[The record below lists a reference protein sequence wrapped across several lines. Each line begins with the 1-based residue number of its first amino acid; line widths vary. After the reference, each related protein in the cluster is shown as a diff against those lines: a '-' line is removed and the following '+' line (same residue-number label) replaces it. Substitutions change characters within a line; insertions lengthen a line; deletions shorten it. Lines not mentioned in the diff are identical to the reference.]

1 MAGTQGIVRVQIA
14 GSQKKVIKTTMESD
28 TKSGATAS
36 EVNAPATSEN
46 VAASGSSGRKRKART
61 VDVIEPRTPLKRQR
75 VPVSRF
81 QSPLEDAEPKFK
93 SEAEEKKKEENIN
106 LYKKGAFLAVRGA
119 EGTFYLCRTA
129 QNVYSK
135 SRRLRIQWLSVDT
148 PPNDYKFD
156 YVDSTEME
164 TVLTEIKME
173 KVSRDIYRL
182 PVIEKKRIETI
193 LDRALRVEKG
203 IATAD
208 EVEEEA
214 MEDARDQEEEEE
226 DDDDDEPPKS
236 RKRTP
241 KASKAKKS
249 SGPTPAQKKKL
260 KEKEK
265 LQKEKKKAQEKA
277 AKQKTKVKGPDRNL
291 KPNPKIKV
299 LEKDPFFETKEKV
312 PEISALMTSKLA
324 FRALNTN
331 NIDDLKVLL
340 EKTEGVTNFEIG
352 RSAQDDR
359 TVLEMAGLQG
369 KKEFIKVLTDEYFNS
384 KSISKKNRKAPP
396 APIISSVGTGSY
408 NPAYLGIR
416 AIRSLNVSRGNREGN
431 DAFLKEE
438 QQGNVDSGD
447 VVRTWMEQ
455 GVQEEILDTFITA
468 VSVADESTKD
478 DQLHNVIDCISRAVS
493 RGHYKLAGKYVAE
506 AERLGGFGFNYL
518 HKQVLTFETEDLK
531 DIIFASS
538 VRKKPFS
545 NDAIT
550 PLHCAAVNP
559 NVKYLTRLLS
569 IEPDINLQTRSRARP
584 IHFSAACEGTAPLEF
599 LLKRNASPNEA
610 DSSGD
615 LPIHYASRS
624 GRSKNIEV
632 LLKHAKSNVATEV
645 VSEKWG
651 LGNVN
656 RPNRFAMCP
665 LHMAVEEGHLDAVR
679 TLIKYGADVNKALSA
694 GKDKMTPLMIAA
706 RRGDLPLARILIQ
719 SGAAVEILDKMKR
732 SALTHAIM
740 NGSANVASYL
750 LYLGADPNRVDSS
763 NNTLVHYAAAYGWY
777 FCLKLLIKDAGA
789 KPDEPNI
796 WQTTPIGIAFL
807 KGNYGLVEML
817 FQNKDV
823 NIDFQTDDGMTLAS
837 TACKSLLVPGLDSQI
852 KSLIQNFKADPTIKD
867 VNGFNAL
874 HHLAANDIKVKGSY
888 WNRAVDNE
896 AMQISVKI
904 AQLLIAAGC
913 DPTLRTNE
921 GKTPTML
928 AIEQVNVDLVRFL
941 VENGGTVSPEKN
953 ASEKTVLHLMAEQ
966 CCTTNLT
973 PMLHILAEH
982 AKVAAPVEEDPKAIK
997 ENGKVNN
1004 VDHVPEKKTSPES
1017 MEVDGAGETKSG
1029 DGAENKVSNEING
1042 DPHAPD
1048 AKGDAASVTKECKE
1062 VSPKSQV
1069 AVLKAMAKE
1078 RDFVGFTPF
1087 LRACHV
1093 YRTFKANK
1101 KDEKEKAEHARAF
1114 IQALLAF
1121 TESDVNAVV
1130 GPKNMPDEPEEHYA
1144 PEGKMSAVHMMVNV
1158 ENEDES
1164 NAGAGMAVLFRF
1176 AANANQ
1182 KDKDGKT
1189 PLVLAVEGS
1198 REKIVKLL
1206 LENGADPNVEINH
1219 GYYKD
1224 TPLVLATARG
1234 SLQIMRMLIQ
1244 YKAEVTSC
1252 RSDSLSTPLHLMV
1265 TNRVHEDETIS
1276 MLQLLLKS
1284 GAKINSVDKNG
1295 NTPLH
1300 LAVSCNKGHSDTST
1314 SLEEFLLEK
1323 GADMMAKNNDCN
1335 MPLHQAVHKDGTDPI
1350 ELCSLLTSMMRDQRL
1365 DEPNKSGYTPLLYA
1379 ASSGAT
1385 ICCMH
1390 LLQRGANLEAR
1401 ESRGNTP
1408 LNMAIYGGYDS
1419 CAIMLMQRNASLNY
1433 PIVVRMPHTKDPTA
1447 KESEEEKKKKKRPTL
1462 NWRPKLQWESL
1473 QPRHFPG
1480 ETITI
1485 FEGAVKKDLTG
1496 VAHMLLD
1503 GLGMPMEAVEAAL
1516 NLSKFYLALR
1526 LIRRIPDVSQLHAKN
1541 KEGQNLFHVLA
1552 NKTSRNDPDLQLK
1565 VAAALLEK
1573 GIPLGECDKRGVT
1586 PLMYAA
1592 LRHQSVK
1599 LAKFLIDYDKN
1610 FNPKVKDSRN
1620 RDIMAAFMWDYSW
1633 ISDNFKLNEVKEW
1646 MDTLID
1652 KGGISLNT
1660 LYDHPLP
1667 DPLLLG
1673 AKYAGPELDF
1683 FDATQAVKCLT
1694 SPLIFAIRN
1703 YNFGLAKFMLQKGAS
1718 PNFPDSDGI
1727 TPLMHAI
1734 QMNDVKMVKLL
1745 LNPDYEAVSGYMQE
1759 DTSLKH
1765 QLSNEPSREVM
1776 TINFEVPAKD
1786 NPDDIL
1792 DEDAG
1797 EDDEEDQVSLSKHT
1811 EENEDS
1817 VDLEEDEEPQD
1828 DDDVS
1833 EHDED
1838 DAENDDD
1845 GGDSDHDTD
1854 VADDDEPEQDVE
1866 VQAPSDGKPNL
1877 PSGAMKLTLTRH
1889 VSQITKERV
1898 FETVPKTSSV
1908 DLSKADP
1915 QGWTAL
1921 HHAVCPLAAATFDNT
1936 EIVFLLCKAGAP
1948 LEVQNKAG
1956 DTAADLARKHNSE
1969 KIFRQ
1974 LQKLGLKD
1982 DKPFEKSPEGFAVDE
1997 CVPDKTKPDIEADS
2011 EAMLTKL
2018 DAAAGVKPDSD
2029 DSPKVDSNC
2038 DIKKAG
2044 EVARSETNIPYS
2056 VTLSKVDV
2064 TCGVWGMYN
2073 FYKLQIVQHTAKKL
2087 FILFTR
2093 WGRIGDRGQFQH
2105 TPFQTLAEAAKEFCK
2120 IYKSKTGN
2128 DWNQKTQFQNHPKKY
2143 RLMPKA
2149 EKQHKQHKVD
2159 FNFESSIPSKL
2170 PEPVFDLLSEMSSV
2184 NMLEASIQKVG
2195 LNEDF
2200 MPFGRMKRKTLIEAR
2215 RVLTDI
2221 SELIEKVVKLRNN
2234 LTTDLH
2240 AEYQSNCEEIAKL
2253 TNEYYH
2259 LVPIYGFEHETI
2271 QPISEKKMLREHTK
2285 LLADL
2290 MDLQVANTILLG
2302 ANLRKSEMNPID
2314 YIYSSLGC
2322 RIQPMAENDPQTQFI
2337 LTNIHASAPSAR
2349 INRVFRIAR
2358 EGEDQQLADLNLP
2371 NHQLLWH
2378 GSSMSNFISILS
2390 RGLLV
2395 TPPEVPC
2402 TGHLFGEGIYFA
2414 DTFVKSANY
2423 CHNHSNKSTCK
2434 VMLLCEVALGNP
2446 KVDVKH
2452 GDEDH
2457 LDDDINSLK
2466 ILGLHAPIPDFDA
2479 LLPFGA
2485 TLSLGQIQPM
2495 KYHPPARITHNEYI
2509 IHKAEQVAIRYLV
2522 LYNG

>member
-1 MAGTQGIVRVQIA
+1 
-14 GSQKKVIKTTMESD
+14 MESD
-28 TKSGATAS
+28 TKSGAATPEVDAPVPNETA
-36 EVNAPATSEN
+36 T
-46 VAASGSSGRKRKART
+46 ASGSSGRKRKTRT
-61 VDVIEPRTPLKRQR
+61 PEVVEPRTPVKRQR

-93 SEAEEKKKEENIN
+93 SDTDEKKKEENIT

-135 SRRLRIQWLSVDT
+135 SRRLRIQWLSLDS

-164 TVLTEIKME
+164 TVLTEIKMD
-173 KVSRDIYRL
+173 KKSKDIYRL
-182 PVIEKKRIETI
+182 PANEKKRVETI

-214 MEDARDQEEEEE
+214 LEDAKDLQEE
-226 DDDDDEPPKS
+226 DDDDDEDDDDEPPTPKS

-241 KASKAKKS
+241 KTQKAQKAKKTPA
-249 SGPTPAQKKKL
+249 PTPAQKKKL

-265 LQKEKKKAQEKA
+265 ALKEKKKGKEKP
-277 AKQKTKVKGPDRNL
+277 AKQTKIKGPDRNL

-299 LEKDPFFETKEKV
+299 LEKDPFFETNEKV
-312 PEISALMTSKLA
+312 PEISALMTSKFA
-324 FRALNTN
+324 FRAVNTN
-331 NIDDLKVLL
+331 SLDDLKALL
-340 EKTEGVTNFEIG
+340 EKTEGVTNFEVC
-352 RSAQDDR
+352 RSAKDDR
-359 TVLEMAGLQG
+359 SALEIAGQQG
-369 KKEFIKVLTDEYFNS
+369 KTEFIKLLTDEIFN
-384 KSISKKNRKAPP
+384 KKAKHQKRRKAPP

-408 NPAYLGIR
+408 NPVYLGLR
-416 AIRSLNVSRGNREGN
+416 AIKSLNVSRGNREGN
-431 DAFLKEE
+431 DAFLKEGQFGSVYPDE
-438 QQGNVDSGD
+438 VFG
-447 VVRTWMEQ
+447 RWMEQ
-455 GVQEEILDTFITA
+455 GVQEEVIETFMMA
-468 VSVADESTKD
+468 LSVAEETTRD
-478 DQLHNVIDCISRAVS
+478 DQVHRVIDSISRAIS
-493 RGHYKLAGKYVAE
+493 RGHYKLAGKYIAE

-518 HKQVLTFETEDLK
+518 HKEVLTFETEDLR
-531 DIIFASS
+531 DIILAAS

-550 PLHCAAVNP
+550 PLHCAAINP

-584 IHFSAACEGTAPLEF
+584 IHFAAACEGTAPLEF

-610 DSSGD
+610 DSGGN
-615 LPIHYASRS
+615 LPIHFASRS

-632 LLKHAKSNVATEV
+632 LLKHAKTNAAQEMFN
-645 VSEKWG
+645 EKWG

-656 RPNRFAMCP
+656 RPNRLAMCP
-665 LHMAVEEGHLDAVR
+665 LHLAVEEGHLDAVK
-679 TLIKYGADVNKALSA
+679 TLIKYGADVNKPLSA

-706 RRGDLPLARILIQ
+706 QRGDLPLARILIQ

-763 NNTLVHYAAAYGWY
+763 NNSLVHYAAAYGWY
-777 FCLKLLIKDAGA
+777 FCLKLLLKDAGA

-817 FQNKDV
+817 FQNKNVDI
-823 NIDFQTDDGMTLAS
+823 NFKTDDGMTLAS
-837 TACKSLLVPGLDSQI
+837 IACKSRLAPGLEGQI
-852 KSLIQNFKADPTIKD
+852 QSLIQNFKADPTIKD
-867 VNGFNAL
+867 VNGCNAL
-874 HHLAANDIKVKGSY
+874 HHLAANDIKVRGSY
-888 WNRAVDNE
+888 WNRAVDEN
-896 AMQISVKI
+896 AMQLSVKI
-904 AQLLIAAGC
+904 AEVLIAAGC

-941 VENGGTVSPEKN
+941 VEHGGTVSPDKN
-953 ASEKTVLHLMAEQ
+953 SAEKTVLHLMAEQ
-966 CCTTNLT
+966 CCATNLT
-973 PMLHILAEH
+973 PMLLILAGH
-982 AKVAAPVEEDPKAIK
+982 AKTTFSAGDLKAIK

-1004 VDHVPEKKTSPES
+1004 VDHVRETKTQAEP
-1017 MEVDGAGETKSG
+1017 MEVDTVAQINSG
-1029 DGAENKVSNEING
+1029 DKAANEVANDING
-1042 DPHAPD
+1042 ASHAPD
-1048 AKGDAASVTKECKE
+1048 AKGDGASVAKENKE
-1062 VSPKSQV
+1062 ASTPSQV
-1069 AVLKAMAKE
+1069 DVLKIMAKE

-1093 YRTFKANK
+1093 YKSFKATQK
-1101 KDEKEKAEHARAF
+1101 EEREKAAYARDF
-1114 IQALLAF
+1114 IQALLKLTA
-1121 TESDVNAVV
+1121 SNVNEAV

-1144 PEGKMSAVHMMVNV
+1144 PEGKMSALHMLVNV
-1158 ENEDES
+1158 ENEFFDEV
-1164 NAGAGMAVLFRF
+1164 GAGMKILFQF
-1176 AANANQ
+1176 AANPNLQ
-1182 KDKDGKT
+1182 DKDGKT

-1198 REKIVKLL
+1198 KKEIVQIL
-1206 LENGADPNVEINH
+1206 LENGADPNVEIDH
-1219 GYYKD
+1219 GYYKS
-1224 TPLVLATARG
+1224 TPLVLATIRG
-1234 SLQIMRMLIQ
+1234 SLEIMRMLIK
-1244 YKAEVTSC
+1244 YKAEVTRY
-1252 RSDSLSTPLHLMV
+1252 RSDNLSTPLHLMV
-1265 TNRVHEDETIS
+1265 TNRLYEDQTIA
-1276 MLQLLLKS
+1276 MLQLLLQH
-1284 GAKINSVDKNG
+1284 GANINCVDKNG

-1300 LAVSCNKGHSDTST
+1300 LAVCCNRGHSDTST
-1314 SLEEFLLEK
+1314 SLEEFLLES
-1323 GADMMAKNNDCN
+1323 GADMMAKNNQQS
-1335 MPLHQAVHKDGTDPI
+1335 MPLHMAVDKKGTDPI
-1350 ELCSLLTSMMRDQRL
+1350 ELCSLLTSMMRDQRV
-1365 DEPNKSGYTPLLYA
+1365 DEPNSQGYTPLLFA

-1401 ESRGNTP
+1401 EYRGNTP

-1419 CAIMLMQRNASLNY
+1419 CAIMLMQRSASLNF
-1433 PIVVRMPHTKDPTA
+1433 PIVVSLPHTVDPN
-1447 KESEEEKKKKKRPTL
+1447 KEETEEEKKKNKRPVL
-1462 NWRPKLQWESL
+1462 NWRPKIQWQNR
-1473 QPRHFPG
+1473 QPRHFQG
-1480 ETITI
+1480 ETMTI

-1526 LIRRIPDVSQLHAKN
+1526 LIRRIPDVNRLHAKN

-1552 NKTSRNDPDLQLK
+1552 NKTNRNDPDLQLK

-1573 GIPLGECDKRGVT
+1573 RVPLGESDKKGMT

-1592 LRHQSVK
+1592 LNHQSVA
-1599 LAKFLIDYDKN
+1599 LAKFLIDYDRN
-1610 FNPKVKDSRN
+1610 FNPKVKDNRN
-1620 RDIMAAFMWDYSW
+1620 RDIMAAFMWDYTW
-1633 ISDNFKLNEVKEW
+1633 VSDNFKLTEVKEW

-1652 KGGISLNT
+1652 KGGISLDT
-1660 LYDHPLP
+1660 RYDHPLP

-1673 AKYAGPELDF
+1673 AQVSCPQPDF
-1683 FDATQAVKCLT
+1683 FDATQAGKSLT

-1718 PNFPDSDGI
+1718 PNFPDGEGI

-1745 LNPDYEAVSGYMQE
+1745 LNPDYEDVQGILQE
-1759 DTSLKH
+1759 QTALKP
-1765 QLSNEPSREVM
+1765 QLSNEPSRQVM
-1776 TINFEVPAKD
+1776 TINFEVPPKD
-1786 NPDDIL
+1786 NPDNIL
-1792 DEDAG
+1792 DENIE

-1817 VDLEEDEEPQD
+1817 VDLEEDEEPED
-1828 DDDVS
+1828 EEPIDFDPEDG
-1833 EHDED
+1833 ED
-1838 DAENDDD
+1838 DGENDDT

-1854 VADDDEPEQDVE
+1854 VVDDDEPEDVE
-1866 VQAPSDGKPNL
+1866 ETPAAPGDTGKPGL

-1898 FETVPKTSSV
+1898 FESVAKTSSI
-1908 DLSKADP
+1908 DLSKTDP
-1915 QGWTAL
+1915 RGWTAL

-1936 EIVFLLCKAGAP
+1936 EIIFLLCKAGAP
-1948 LEVQNKAG
+1948 LDVQNKAG
-1956 DTAADLARKHNSE
+1956 DTAADLARKHNAE
-1969 KIFRQ
+1969 KIFNQ
-1974 LQKLGLKD
+1974 LRKLGLKD
-1982 DKPFEKSPEGFAVDE
+1982 DKPFVKSHQKFSVDE
-1997 CVPDKTKPDIEADS
+1997 CMPDKKKPDIKADS
-2011 EAMLTKL
+2011 EAMLNKL
-2018 DAAAGVKPDSD
+2018 DAAAGVKPDCE

-2038 DIKKAG
+2038 EIKKTG
-2044 EVARSETNIPYS
+2044 EVALSESSIPYS

-2064 TCGVWGMYN
+2064 TCGVWGLYN

-2128 DWNQKTQFQNHPKKY
+2128 DWNQKTPFQNHPKKY

-2184 NMLEASIQKVG
+2184 NMLEASIKKVG

-2200 MPFGRMKRKTLIEAR
+2200 MPFGRMKRETLLEAR

-2234 LTTDLH
+2234 LTVDQH

-2259 LVPIYGFEHETI
+2259 LVPIYGFEYETI
-2271 QPISEKKMLREHTK
+2271 QPISEKKILREHTK

-2290 MDLQVANTILLG
+2290 MDLQIANTILLG
-2302 ANLRKSEMNPID
+2302 ANLRKPELNPID

-2322 RIQPMAENDPQTQFI
+2322 RIQPMTEDDPQTQFI
-2337 LTNIHASAPSAR
+2337 LTNIHASSPTAR
-2349 INRVFRIAR
+2349 INRMFRVAR
-2358 EGEDQQLADLNLP
+2358 EEENDRLAALNMP

-2395 TPPEVPC
+2395 TPPEVPW

-2466 ILGLHAPIPDFDA
+2466 ILGLNAPIPDFDA

-2509 IHKAEQVAIRYLV
+2509 IHNADQVAIRYLV